1 MSMPPKSFVPDE
13 PPNPPDATDL
23 LQTEIDRLRREV
35 RTLRAALK
43 TASRVI
49 QPYLYDQPQN
59 GRV

>member
-1 MSMPPKSFVPDE
+1 MSMPKLVPDE
-13 PPNPPDATDL
+13 PSPPDPTAL

-43 TASRVI
+43 TAGRVI

-59 GRV
+59 GRG